1 MNKFLKL
8 PLFLASVGGICT
20 AVLATTYEL
29 TNPIKV
35 ARETEARNAAFK
47 EILKGFDL
55 LDEEGNVI
63 AGVVSDEYK
72 VDSEKPEFEL
82 ATSLSSKGYSRKVMI
97 SQDSKLVGA
106 FYEGSVAGYGGP
118 INFQLSFK
126 DGACYSFV
134 CLSNSETPGFGQDL
148 LAKIPEMIQGKPVS
162 YFKASAL
169 DTDFG
174 SGCTVTETY
183 LVPAIAAAAKDY
195 SAASK

>member
-35 ARETEARNAAFK
+35 ARENAIKEAAFK
-47 EILKGFDL
+47 EVLAGFGL
-55 LDEEGNVI
+55 LDEEGKILDGVDPVDYVI
-63 AGVVSDEYK
+63 G
-72 VDSEKPEFEL
+72 SENPEFEL
-82 ATSLSSKGYSRKVMI
+82 SSSLVSKGYTRRVLI
-97 SQDSKLVGA
+97 SQNDKLVGA
-106 FYEGSVAGYGGP
+106 FYEGSVAGYGGA

-126 DGACYSFV
+126 DGLCNSFV

-148 LAKIPEMIQGKPVS
+148 LASIPEMIQGKPVS